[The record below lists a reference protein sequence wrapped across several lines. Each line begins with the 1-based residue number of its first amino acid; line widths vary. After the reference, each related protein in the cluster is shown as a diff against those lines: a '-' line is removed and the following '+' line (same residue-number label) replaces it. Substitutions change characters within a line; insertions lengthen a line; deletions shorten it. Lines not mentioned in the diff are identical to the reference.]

1 MNKYKIAVGV
11 CGPHVIKTNVI
22 NAHDEREAVIKYLKS
37 MDEEPTEEAI
47 AKHINHVVVHTPKP
61 RKKKES

>member
-1 MNKYKIAVGV
+1 MNKYKIVVGL
-11 CGPHVIKTNVI
+11 CGPHIIKTNVI
-22 NAHDEREAVIKYLKS
+22 NAQDEREAVIKYLKS

-47 AKHINHVVVHTPKP
+47 AKHINHVVPHTPKP

>member
-11 CGPHVIKTNVI
+11 CGPYVLKTNVI

-37 MDEEPTEEAI
+37 IDEEPTEEAI
-47 AKHINHVVVHTPKP
+47 AKHIDHVVVHTPKP
-61 RKKKES
+61 REKKES